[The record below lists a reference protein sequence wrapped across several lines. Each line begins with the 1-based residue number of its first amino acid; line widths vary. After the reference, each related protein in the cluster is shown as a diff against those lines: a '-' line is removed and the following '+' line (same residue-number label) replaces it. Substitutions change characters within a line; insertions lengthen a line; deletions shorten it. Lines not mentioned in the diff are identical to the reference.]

1 MAGSRA
7 VPYVGIPLLRGS
19 PMTDRQLYS
28 ICACLALLLFAA
40 APAFGQDGTVRGRI
54 LDSAGVAIPDA
65 DVAIVSAH
73 QLTRSDAQGRF
84 TFSKLARGQ
93 YEVSVRHLGFQPTT
107 VKAVVGDLSYSY
119 DIVMLAQAATIAG
132 VDVTAD
138 TRLRLGI
145 EDFYRRR
152 ARGMGGA
159 FFVRAE
165 ILARNAHRT
174 TDVLRNTAGL
184 RVVGRGVRFT
194 GSGSAPRGCIP
205 TLWLDGQ
212 PVDGMEVDNI
222 AVTDIEGIEVYS
234 GPSETPMQFSHR
246 VSHLDCGTIVIW
258 TRIPGSS

>member
-1 MAGSRA
+1 M
-7 VPYVGIPLLRGS
+7 I
-19 PMTDRQLYS
+19 DRQLHS
-28 ICACLALLLFAA
+28 ICTCLAFLLVSA
-40 APAFGQDGTVRGRI
+40 APVYGQDGVVRGRI

-65 DVAIVSAH
+65 DVAIVSVH
-73 QLTRSDAQGRF
+73 LLTRSDAAGRF
-84 TFSKLARGQ
+84 TLSRLGRGQ
-93 YEVSVRHLGFQPTT
+93 YEVSVRRLGFQPTT
-107 VKAVVGDLSYSY
+107 VKAVVGDLAYSY
-119 DIVMLAQAATIAG
+119 DIVMLPQAATLAG
-132 VDVTAD
+132 VDVSASE
-138 TRLRLGI
+138 RLRLGI

-159 FFVRAE
+159 FFVRSE

-174 TDVLRNTAGL
+174 TDVLRNTAGI

-212 PVDGMEVDNI
+212 PVDGMEVDNV
-222 AVTDIEGIEVYS
+222 AVTDIEGMEVYS

-258 TRIPGSS
+258 TRIPGTS